1 MNLEKKKKKKR
12 KKKKKYGMWQKTK
25 DLMYKHQDYYHY
37 STAKEDATYRTIMG
51 LLHILLFSR

>member
-1 MNLEKKKKKKR
+1 MNLEKKQ
-12 KKKKKYGMWQKTK
+12 KKKKYGMWQKTK